1 MKVMKVWRC
10 SGKTFLYLII
20 FVLLIFVIYNIF
32 SARPNDI
39 PQVPLNQVIKEIK
52 NDEVKKVTIEGQ
64 NLEIELKNGDIQKSR
79 KEEQASFS
87 EILQAAE
94 INLQD
99 IEIEVEDSQKGSI
112 WIAVLSGVLPVLLI
126 AGFIYFMM
134 RSAQSGNNKAMSFGR
149 SKARLV
155 GAGQSKAKF
164 KDVAGLLEPKQ
175 ELLEVVEFLKS
186 PQKFKRLGAEIPKG
200 VLLVGPPGTGK
211 TLLAKAVAGEAKVPF
226 FFISASEFVEMFV
239 GVGASRVRDLFEKA
253 KRNAPAIIFI
263 DELDAIGRLRGA
275 GLGGS
280 HDEREQTLNQI
291 LVEMDGFETNTN
303 VIIMA
308 ATNRPDVL
316 DPALLRPGRFD
327 RRVVLDLPDMKERE
341 AILEIYVKNKPLVE
355 NVNLEKLAKSTVG
368 FSGADLKNLA
378 NEGAILA
385 ARRNKSTIDM
395 KELNDAIE
403 KVLLGP
409 ERKSRILS
417 KRDRQICAF
426 HEAGHTVAAKFLPHA
441 DPVHKVS
448 IISRGIALG
457 YTWNIPDEDSRLCSK
472 SKFEDEI
479 ATLLGGRVAEKLQ
492 FGEMT
497 TGAENDLRRAT
508 KIARKM
514 VTDFGMSEKLGP
526 TTFGEKEELTFL
538 GKELTEH
545 KTYSEKIAAII
556 DDEVFEIIKKSEK
569 KAQNILTKHKKVWQK
584 LAKTLMEKETVEE
597 EGLDKLF
604 PSKTKKKIRKI
615 VRKTK
620 IPIGKSGPRSTK

>member
-1 MKVMKVWRC
+1 MIKIWSC
-10 SGKTFLYLII
+10 SGKTILYFILFI
-20 FVLLIFVIYNIF
+20 FIAVVIYNLFTIRTNNV
-32 SARPNDI
+32 S
-39 PQVPLNQVIKEIK
+39 QVPLNQVIDEIK
-52 NDEVKKVTIEGQ
+52 NGQVKKVSVDGQ
-64 NLEIELKNGDIQKSR
+64 NLNIELKNGNKQKSI

-87 EILQAAE
+87 EILTNAK
-94 INLQD
+94 INLASVGID
-99 IEIEVEDSQKGSI
+99 IKSSQTSSVWVAI
-112 WIAVLSGVLPVLLI
+112 LSGVLPVLLI

-134 RSAQSGNNKAMSFGR
+134 RSAQAGNSRALSFGQ
-149 SKARLV
+149 SKARLF
-155 GAGQSKAKF
+155 GSGQTKVKF
-164 KDVAGLLEPKQ
+164 SDVAGLVEPKQ
-175 ELLEVVEFLKS
+175 ELLEVVEFLKNPS
-186 PQKFKRLGAEIPKG
+186 KFIKLGAEIPKG

-226 FFISASEFVEMFV
+226 FSISASEFVEMFV

-327 RRVVLDLPDMKERE
+327 RRVILDLPDMKERLG
-341 AILEIYVKNKPLVE
+341 ILNIYVRNKPLSEDV
-355 NVNLEKLAKSTVG
+355 KLDKIAKSTAG

-378 NEGAILA
+378 NEAAILT
-385 ARRNKSTIDM
+385 ARRNKNQIRMTEM
-395 KELNDAIE
+395 EEAIE

-409 ERKSRILS
+409 ERKSRVLNKKEKEIT
-417 KRDRQICAF
+417 AF
-426 HEAGHTVAAKFLPHA
+426 HEAGHAVVAKYLPNC

-457 YTWNIPDEDSRLCSK
+457 YTWNMPDEDRHIHSQ
-472 SKFEDEI
+472 SKFEEDI
-479 ATLLGGRVAEKLQ
+479 ASLLGGRVAEKIQ
-492 FGEMT
+492 FAELT

-508 KIARKM
+508 KMARKM

-538 GKELTEH
+538 GKELAEH
-545 KTYSEKIAAII
+545 KTYSEKIAALI
-556 DDEVFEIIKKSEK
+556 DQEVSDIVRNAEK
-569 KAQNILTKHKKVWQK
+569 KATEVLKKHQGVWKK
-584 LAKTLMEKETVEE
+584 LAKVLLEKETVDEDE
-597 EGLDKLF
+597 LNQIFSLKPQKSL
-604 PSKTKKKIRKI
+604 PKIKSKK
-615 VRKTK
+615 
-620 IPIGKSGPRSTK
+620 